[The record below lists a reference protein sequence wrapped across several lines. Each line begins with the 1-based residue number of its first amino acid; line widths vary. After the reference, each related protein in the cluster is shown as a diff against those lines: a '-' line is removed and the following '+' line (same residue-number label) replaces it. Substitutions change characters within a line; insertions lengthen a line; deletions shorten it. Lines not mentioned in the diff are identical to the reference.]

1 MNKEENIFLLFSIIG
16 CPLMIALRNI
26 YNNSHITR
34 LLWFI
39 KCEPYMYTYSSI
51 CVNDAFLSYIN
62 NAVGVVFLVMYT
74 SSSSLE
80 QRTTLVVTRW
90 LYQPGTDLQKH
101 FKVYF

>member
-1 MNKEENIFLLFSIIG
+1 MNKEENFFLVFSIIG

-80 QRTTLVVTRW
+80 QKTTLVVTRW